1 MDLRRLLDSMQR
13 ASNTPLP
20 LVSIIMNCYNGERY
34 LKKAIDS
41 VYSQTYTN
49 WEVVFWDNASI
60 DDSAKIA
67 QSYDDKI
74 KYFCARKN
82 TPLGEARVSA
92 IKQAKGKYLA
102 FLDCDDLW
110 ESGKLEIQINVIND
124 KNAIG
129 FVYSRCE
136 IISSDGNR
144 LGYMPNKKKM
154 PLLPSGEIFDKLIK
168 KGCFIAFNSILIS
181 RKKYENSG
189 GFPVHYKNSIDYH
202 LYLKISYQYQV
213 VAIDKTL
220 CQSREHGENLSYSQ
234 YVIGAKENVES
245 VISFL
250 PDQRV
255 ISGMKYQYANLAVC
269 YIREYQLLRA
279 LSILV
284 QHGGWLSVFRRIIGK
299 LVK

>member
-1 MDLRRLLDSMQR
+1 MQ
-13 ASNTPLP
+13 NNETP
-20 LVSIIMNCYNGERY
+20 LVSVIMNCYNGEKY
-34 LKKAIDS
+34 LREAIDS
-41 VYSQTYTN
+41 VYSQTYKN
-49 WEVVFWDNASI
+49 WEIVFWDNESI
-60 DDSAKIA
+60 DSSVKIA

-74 KYFCARKN
+74 KYFYARKN

-92 IKQAKGKYLA
+92 IKHAKGMYLA

-110 ESGKLEIQINVIND
+110 EDSKLEIQINAING
-124 KNAIG
+124 KNDIG

-144 LGYMPNKKKM
+144 LGYMPHKKKM
-154 PLLPSGEIFDKLIK
+154 PSLPSGKIFDKLIK

-202 LYLKISYQYQV
+202 LYLKISHQYQV

-234 YVIGAKENVES
+234 IKYICKCVN
-245 VISFL
+245 SFF
-250 PDQRV
+250 
-255 ISGMKYQYANLAVC
+255 K
-269 YIREYQLLRA
+269 
-279 LSILV
+279 
-284 QHGGWLSVFRRIIGK
+284 
-299 LVK
+299 